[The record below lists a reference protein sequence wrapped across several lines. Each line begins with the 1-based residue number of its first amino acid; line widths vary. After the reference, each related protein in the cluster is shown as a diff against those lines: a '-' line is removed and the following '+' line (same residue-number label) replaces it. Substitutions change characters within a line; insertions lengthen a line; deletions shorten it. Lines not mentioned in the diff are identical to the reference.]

1 LKGSGFM
8 RFKNLT
14 ILLFASFFFLMEG
27 TWRSSMGTQE
37 EEEDFRPKQKKSLLN
52 DFFPKTPSL
61 NKKLTSQKSK
71 EEVYEVSFPYIEM
84 MKMVFYGKAFIPRF
98 STEEE
103 QIEELADA
111 IETERRKVILLFGFG
126 DKGDSSPYI
135 EQNNPYR
142 TLVLKAFDL
151 ISQRRS
157 QKNTVF
163 SNREI
168 PSSDEESA
176 VISASAEEKKQS
188 LPQKEVLGNAYAH
201 THSLLLST
209 ENERRP
215 FVARAFMLM
224 ESDFIEDPS
233 LREETREKS
242 KQQNLI
248 DGGTEKPPLDPQK
261 LREPDSVVF
270 FPGNKGSFLSMM
282 EEILGQKTTKKLTI
296 ESSLTL
302 QTKKMSN
309 VKTHYDRATPYSLK
323 EEEHKRELFRAHPA
337 LYKEHPQINSLSDG
351 DQSKE
356 IFPQEDKGK
365 HSAFNPLVSMIQINS
380 YAVQIAEITALAFSG
395 WLVQNISLMGFT
407 APTLNGTRRRR
418 KNKFLL

>member
-1 LKGSGFM
+1 M

-27 TWRSSMGTQE
+27 TWQNSMGTQE
-37 EEEDFRPKQKKSLLN
+37 EEEDFRPKQKKTLLN
-52 DFFPKTPSL
+52 NF
-61 NKKLTSQKSK
+61 K

-126 DKGDSSPYI
+126 DEGDSSPYI
-135 EQNNPYR
+135 EQNNPYL
-142 TLVLKAFDL
+142 TLILKAFDL

-157 QKNTVF
+157 QKNSIF

-176 VISASAEEKKQS
+176 VISALAEEKKQS
-188 LPQKEVLGNAYAH
+188 LPQKEVLGNAH
-201 THSLLLST
+201 THSLLLPT
-209 ENERRP
+209 ENESRP
-215 FVARAFMLM
+215 FVARAFMPM
-224 ESDFIEDPS
+224 KHDFIEDPS
-233 LREETREKS
+233 LREETREKN
-242 KQQNLI
+242 KQQDLI
-248 DGGTEKPPLDPQK
+248 GGGTEKPPLDPQK
-261 LREPDSVVF
+261 LRKPDSGVF
-270 FPGNKGSFLSMM
+270 VPGNKGSFLPIM
-282 EEILGQKTTKKLTI
+282 EEILRQKTGKKLTI
-296 ESSLTL
+296 ELSLML

-309 VKTHYDRATPYSLK
+309 VKTHYDRATPYNLK
-323 EEEHKRELFRAHPA
+323 EEEHKRELFRTHPA
-337 LYKEHPQINSLSDG
+337 LYKEHPQINSLSDA

-395 WLVQNISLMGFT
+395 WLVQNISLVGFT

>member
-1 LKGSGFM
+1 M

-27 TWRSSMGTQE
+27 TWQNSMGTQE
-37 EEEDFRPKQKKSLLN
+37 EEEDFRPKQKKTLLN
-52 DFFPKTPSL
+52 NF
-61 NKKLTSQKSK
+61 K

-126 DKGDSSPYI
+126 DEGDSSPYI
-135 EQNNPYR
+135 EQNNPYL
-142 TLVLKAFDL
+142 TLILKAFDL
-151 ISQRRS
+151 ISQRCS

-188 LPQKEVLGNAYAH
+188 LPQKEVLGNAH

-224 ESDFIEDPS
+224 ESDFIEAPS
-233 LREETREKS
+233 LREET
-242 KQQNLI
+242 
-248 DGGTEKPPLDPQK
+248 
-261 LREPDSVVF
+261 
-270 FPGNKGSFLSMM
+270 
-282 EEILGQKTTKKLTI
+282 
-296 ESSLTL
+296 
-302 QTKKMSN
+302 
-309 VKTHYDRATPYSLK
+309 
-323 EEEHKRELFRAHPA
+323 
-337 LYKEHPQINSLSDG
+337 
-351 DQSKE
+351 
-356 IFPQEDKGK
+356 
-365 HSAFNPLVSMIQINS
+365 
-380 YAVQIAEITALAFSG
+380 
-395 WLVQNISLMGFT
+395 
-407 APTLNGTRRRR
+407 
-418 KNKFLL
+418 

>member
-1 LKGSGFM
+1 M

-27 TWRSSMGTQE
+27 TWQSSMGTQE

-52 DFFPKTPSL
+52 NF
-61 NKKLTSQKSK
+61 K

-111 IETERRKVILLFGFG
+111 IETERRRVILLFGFG
-126 DKGDSSPYI
+126 DEGDSSPYI

-151 ISQRRS
+151 IAQRRS

-188 LPQKEVLGNAYAH
+188 LPQKEVLGNAH
-201 THSLLLST
+201 THSLLLPT

-224 ESDFIEDPS
+224 ESDFIEAPS

-270 FPGNKGSFLSMM
+270 FPGNKGSFLPMT
-282 EEILGQKTTKKLTI
+282 EEILRQKTRKELTI
-296 ESSLTL
+296 EPSLTL

-309 VKTHYDRATPYSLK
+309 VKTHYDRATPYNLK
-323 EEEHKRELFRAHPA
+323 EEEHKRELFRTHPA
-337 LYKEHPQINSLSDG
+337 LYKEHPQINCLSDA

-356 IFPQEDKGK
+356 IFPQDKGK